1 MRKEKTQVTE
11 AAEIIYALKSY
22 ELVGFTQHW
31 GEEADSGHYV
41 AYQEGKCL
49 LYNDYNGT
57 KDPEVKKISAGKL
70 AKEREQ
76 GYIYLYRRKG

>member
-1 MRKEKTQVTE
+1 MTE
-11 AAEIIYALKSY
+11 AEEIIYALKSY

-49 LYNDYNGT
+49 LYNDQNGRN
-57 KDPEVKKISAGKL
+57 PSVKKISAGNL

-76 GYIYLYRRKG
+76 GYIYLFRRKR